1 MGSVSVHLP
10 RRVIRLSNST
20 FSFSAMRLEEYR
32 RLRQLFFLLS
42 DGIIVMDPQRR
53 IVFVNPAAI
62 RLTGWL
68 LGDVVPYCLYCQ
80 TRKVETGSE
89 RCLLA
94 ADPKRHYF
102 ESEMP
107 TKMGRPVPVGMSR
120 TFLTADEGNFR
131 RDMVITVRD
140 VTVERQEE
148 ELAVSR
154 RLTHH
159 TLNVQEDERKRLSQE
174 LHDGISQT
182 LYGISLGM
190 EHLQRHIK
198 DASLTDKLN
207 QLQERLRSCMQEV
220 RVLSRSL
227 YPAVLHDIGLLAAI
241 RSLRDELTTDHC
253 AVQFLTDLEEDDEMT
268 ASVAVQVYRIV
279 QEGIRNALQHSQAR
293 YVSILLFQSDDHENV
308 LLQIEDDGV
317 GFVLPDKDREHM
329 GYGLRN
335 MQERARA
342 IAGTFD
348 IETSPSQGTKIRIQF
363 PRSGTRE

>member
-1 MGSVSVHLP
+1 MP
-10 RRVIRLSNST
+10 RRVIRLRSTAFSCNSQ
-20 FSFSAMRLEEYR
+20 RLKEYL
-32 RLRQLFFLLS
+32 RLRQLFFMLS
-42 DGIIVMDPQRR
+42 DGIIVMDPQRT
-53 IVFVNPAAI
+53 IVFVNPAAV
-62 RLTGWL
+62 RLTGWQI
-68 LGDVVPYCLYCQ
+68 GDKVPYCLFCQ
-80 TRKVETGSE
+80 NRKVASGDE

-94 ADPKRHYF
+94 ADPTRHYF

-120 TFLTADEGNFR
+120 TFLTAEEGAFR

-148 ELAVSR
+148 ELELSR

-159 TLNVQEDERKRLSQE
+159 TLKVQEEERKRLSQE

-198 DASLTDKLN
+198 DQILSDKLN
-207 QLQERLRSCMQEV
+207 HLQDRLRSCMQEV

-227 YPAVLHDIGLLAAI
+227 YPAVLYDIGLLAAL
-241 RSLRDELTTDHC
+241 RSLADELTTEQC
-253 AVQFLTDLEEDDEMT
+253 QVQFATDLTEEDGIS
-268 ASVAVQVYRIV
+268 AAVAVQVYRIA
-279 QEGIRNALQHSQAR
+279 QEAIRNALQHSHAS
-293 YVSILLFQSDDHENV
+293 YVSTVLLGSDEEGDW
-308 LLQIEDDGV
+308 LLQIEDDGS
-317 GFVLPDKDREHM
+317 GFTLTDGETGNS

-342 IAGTFD
+342 IAGSFELKTALR
-348 IETSPSQGTKIRIQF
+348 QGTTIRIKF
-363 PRSGTRE
+363 PKSGVRE